1 MRWWLLLGVVGCSS
15 SPDPS
20 RPPDRE
26 RDVLIEAPADVT
38 VIYRDGDG
46 AWQLAPQVG
55 NRLGFDLDSDRYAIA
70 VLDAAHRQ
78 IDSVFTTI
86 AEQADFTVP
95 PKVEPETHPVT
106 GTVSGLGE
114 LGGTIAGDRV
124 RKHLAGPA
132 AQPFELDVSEG
143 QQTVVAGSAGI
154 VGSMLTASS
163 LAVRRDLLI
172 TSPHVIDIDLAAEG
186 MPTTDANLNGPEG
199 CNYRSTF
206 SFAGTEVVTANGR
219 HPIVVTPHRD
229 QWQATDRLFVE
240 LVCGDGV
247 GNVIQTQDIG
257 SPDLVDA
264 TIEVAPF
271 SGPAT
276 VTRVDQ
282 DFRFEWSTYETATAY
297 EGVVI
302 EPFCDTLDLL
312 PLRDIG
318 GGTCIPRF
326 TVRVTPGWADT
337 MGLQLDPISRS
348 ELEAL
353 GVWDPVFE
361 VPLPQTWML
370 WARRDRNGVSSR
382 ATRLGKIEE

>member
-55 NRLGFDLDSDRYAIA
+55 NRLGFDLDSDRYAVA
-70 VLDAAHRQ
+70 FLDVAHRQ
-78 IDSVFTTI
+78 TESVFTTL
-86 AEQADFTVP
+86 AEQADFTVH
-95 PKVEPETHPVT
+95 PKVDPEAHQIT

-114 LGGTIAGDRV
+114 LGGTIATSRGRN
-124 RKHLAGPA
+124 HLAGPA
-132 AQPFELDVSEG
+132 AQPYALDVLEG

-154 VGSMLTASS
+154 VGSMLTSSS

-172 TSPHVIDIDLAAEG
+172 TGPLAIDIDLATEG
-186 MPTTDANLNGPEG
+186 IPTTDADLNGPEG

-219 HPIVVTPHRD
+219 HPIVVAPHRD
-229 QWQATDRLFVE
+229 QWQATDRLFVDV
-240 LVCGDGV
+240 VCGNITDA
-247 GNVIQTQDIG
+247 VIQTQDIG
-257 SPDLVDA
+257 SPELA
-264 TIEVAPF
+264 STTIEVAPP
-271 SGPAT
+271 SGPAA
-276 VTRVDQ
+276 VTRVGQ
-282 DFRFEWSTYETATAY
+282 DFRFQWSTYETPTAY

-312 PLRDIG
+312 PVRDID
-318 GGTCIPRF
+318 GGTCVPRV

-337 MGLQLDPISRS
+337 MGLQLDPMPRA

-361 VPLPQTWML
+361 VPAPQTWML
-370 WARRDRNGVSSR
+370 AARRDRNGVSSHAVR
-382 ATRLGKIEE
+382 FGKIEE